1 MAVILPCLDKYPQLG
16 ANCFVAPNATIIG
29 DVTMGDECSIWF
41 NAVVRGD
48 VNYIR
53 IGNRVNIQD
62 GAVIHCTFEKNATEI
77 GNNVTIGHSA
87 IVHGCTVRDNV
98 LIGMGA
104 IIMDRCDVQ
113 SNSIV
118 AAGAVVLEGT
128 IVETNSIYAG
138 VPAKKVKD
146 LPPGSMHA
154 EIERIAKNYVKY
166 SSWFSQFNA
175 AKESS

>member
-1 MAVILPCLDKYPQLG
+1 MATILPCLDKHPEFG
-16 ANCFVAPNATIIG
+16 SNCFIAPNATIVG
-29 DVTMGDECSIWF
+29 DVVMGDECSVWF

-62 GAVIHCTFEKNATEI
+62 GAIIHGTYQKNAT
-77 GNNVTIGHSA
+77 NVGDNVSIGHGA
-87 IVHGCTVRDNV
+87 IIHGCTIHDNV
-98 LIGMGA
+98 LVGMGA

-113 SNSIV
+113 SNSVV

-128 IVETNSIYAG
+128 IVESNSIYAG

-146 LPPGSMHA
+146 LPKDSLY
-154 EIERIAKNYVKY
+154 EDIERIARNYVKY
-166 SSWFSQFNA
+166 SSWFSDFNA
-175 AKESS
+175 AK